1 MDFDRVVDEDDGQ
14 GAGMGPEKK
23 KISRREQGATGVME
37 RHILRNG
44 NGTRRGTARL
54 AGLLNGGGTSC
65 GMGIALHA
73 EHGKGAALLAEGE
86 FVGFRGEASLACSGF
101 VEGGTASSAGRV
113 EASLACPGDT
123 KWKWG
128 EYIFSSSVKLG
139 SGNCNRSSVAR
150 WNTGKTA
157 SLAVG
162 TRGDLHFLAV
172 RIHIFSGMR
181 RPFAGV
187 LQIVVNLAKPILLG
201 NPQLAF
207 NLPFD
212 SARWK
217 GAKYS
222 QYFGLSLKPGNQWCF
237 LLIREFVGKW

>member
-1 MDFDRVVDEDDGQ
+1 
-14 GAGMGPEKK
+14 MG
-23 KISRREQGATGVME
+23 RALVG
-37 RHILRNG
+37 
-44 NGTRRGTARL
+44 GTARL

-65 GMGIALHA
+65 GMEIALHA
-73 EHGKGAALLAEGE
+73 EHGKGAALLVEGE
-86 FVGFRGEASLACSGF
+86 FVGFRDHRRRYSSLAVARSGTAHLLRNVNWGTASLAGF
-101 VEGGTASSAGRV
+101 IEGGTASSAGRV
-113 EASLACPGDT
+113 EASLACPWYSRG
-123 KWKWG
+123 
-128 EYIFSSSVKLG
+128 SS
-139 SGNCNRSSVAR
+139 
-150 WNTGKTA
+150 A
-157 SLAVG
+157 S
-162 TRGDLHFLAV
+162 LAV

-187 LQIVVNLAKPILLG
+187 LQIVVNLTKPILLG
-201 NPQLAF
+201 NLQLAF